1 MIYNLNL
8 QMSFYQSAKD
18 STSTITKDLVEIRLQ
33 IRNGIYYHQVQ
44 NLRNQ
49 TTPEA
54 YKQEKLK
61 LPMFTASGIFSHR
74 NDDLNNLVE
83 YSNVIILD
91 FDHFDTPQDAEDF
104 KIKLSGYMI
113 ELHLYAI
120 WISPSGLGVK
130 AAMLHDNTNPA
141 DHLRMFHQIKNELY
155 PNVPQFDMKC
165 GNISRACFVSYDPD
179 LIFHY
184 DINRYRKLEPYH
196 FVPNPSLIIPQS
208 QPRVNNPNLNGSTQ
222 KPFEHT
228 PEQLFR
234 HRIFSAK
241 EKAEFSLSRDPD
253 VALADYLTKKWNKEH
268 PDCYQDGNRHKSI
281 LARAKSFC
289 EAGILVDV
297 AINNLINTFGRHDIP
312 ENDIR
317 DMVNYCYNTN
327 EATWGSTRDA
337 INEFRRKNISKRI
350 DSLKNYN
357 K

>member
-8 QMSFYQSAKD
+8 QMSFYHSAKD
-18 STSTITKDLVEIRLQ
+18 STSTKTIDLFDILFGIKHGTYKD
-33 IRNGIYYHQVQ
+33 QVL
-44 NLRNQ
+44 NVRNQ

-91 FDHFDTPQDAEDF
+91 FDHFDTPQDAENF

-155 PNVPQFDMKC
+155 PNIPQFDMKC

-184 DINRYRKLEPYH
+184 DINHYRELEPYH
-196 FVPNPSLIIPQS
+196 FVPNPSLVIPQS

-222 KPFEHT
+222 KPFKHT
-228 PEQLFR
+228 REQLFR

-241 EKAEFSLSRDPD
+241 EKAEFNLSRDPD
-253 VALADYLTKKWNKEH
+253 EALADYLTKKWNKEH
-268 PDCYQDGNRHKSI
+268 PDCYQDGNRHTSI

-297 AINNLINTFGRHDIP
+297 AINNLINTFGR
-312 ENDIR
+312 
-317 DMVNYCYNTN
+317 
-327 EATWGSTRDA
+327 
-337 INEFRRKNISKRI
+337 
-350 DSLKNYN
+350 
-357 K
+357 

>member
-18 STSTITKDLVEIRLQ
+18 STSTKTIDLFDILFGIKHGTYKD
-33 IRNGIYYHQVQ
+33 QVL

-74 NDDLNNLVE
+74 NDDLNNLVK
-83 YSNVIILD
+83 YSNIIILD
-91 FDHFDTPQDAEDF
+91 FDHFDTPQDAENF
-104 KIKLSGYMI
+104 KIKLSKCMF
-113 ELHLYAI
+113 ELHLNAI
-120 WISPSGLGVK
+120 WISPSGLGVN
-130 AAMLHDNTNPA
+130 AAMLHDNIFPA
-141 DHLRMFHQIKNELY
+141 EHHRMFHLIKNELY
-155 PNVPQFDMKC
+155 PNVPLFNMEC
-165 GNISRACFVSYDPD
+165 GNISYGCLVSYDPD
-179 LIFHY
+179 LIY
-184 DINRYRKLEPYH
+184 YQNKKNKELDTYH
-196 FVPNPSLIIPQS
+196 LPLNLSLVIPQS

-222 KPFEHT
+222 KPFKHT
-228 PEQLFR
+228 SEQLFR
-234 HRIFSAK
+234 HRIFLAK
-241 EKAEFSLSRDPD
+241 EKAEFNLSRDPD

-350 DSLKNYN
+350 DSLKNN
-357 K
+357 FK